1 VIRPLVATALAT
13 VLAITGCGEDSAR
26 ERAAGGGL
34 PAAGAGAV
42 EPVELAHF
50 PLSDGGIPAGADAVF
65 DPNVSQD
72 GGGSLRVETSRGG
85 RLRLY
90 ELDDLGI
97 VQGAVVYTGFLRS
110 RGLSGQA
117 MLEMWCQPAEGDAAF
132 VRGAA
137 QAVAGDSDWTPQ
149 EIRFSDPELC
159 RSPASIELN
168 VLIQGSG
175 TVWIDNLRL
184 WSVPV
189 G

>member
-1 VIRPLVATALAT
+1 VIRPLIATALAT
-13 VLAITGCGEDSAR
+13 LLVITGCGEDSTE
-26 ERAAGGGL
+26 ERASGGGL
-34 PAAGAGAV
+34 PAAGPGA
-42 EPVELAHF
+42 EGPVELAHF

-117 MLEMWCQPAEGDAAF
+117 MLEMWCQPVEGDAAF
-132 VRGAA
+132 VRSAA

-149 EIRFSDPELC
+149 EIRFSNPALC
-159 RSPASIELN
+159 RNPVTIELN
-168 VLIQGSG
+168 VLIQGGG
-175 TVWIDNLRL
+175 TVWIDDLRL
-184 WSVPV
+184 WTVPV
-189 G
+189 E